1 MTYKFCLQSQQ
12 TEQQQSQQNDAQP
25 AATSPM
31 QENAPGTD
39 DHMQTENES
48 EPENSIQLN
57 GAASNRIEA
66 NGQSEAD
73 QGQAGMKNTL
83 AEPIKSDQS
92 NSNTSAVVAAAAPV
106 SAVTAPAI
114 TTTQPPPQQQN
125 PPIQPLMNMP
135 IQPQGPPA
143 QMQTQFNTP
152 PPFAG
157 FGMPPPN
164 YMYPPWSM
172 PWQQPMPQQP
182 IANDK
187 SRIIDPQVN

>member
-1 MTYKFCLQSQQ
+1 
-12 TEQQQSQQNDAQP
+12 
-25 AATSPM
+25 M
-31 QENAPGTD
+31 QA
-39 DHMQTENES
+39 ENES
-48 EPENSIQLN
+48 EPENGIQLN
-57 GAASNRIEA
+57 GAAGNKIES
-66 NGQSEAD
+66 NGQSNAD
-73 QGQAGMKNTL
+73 QVTAGSKNAL

-92 NSNTSAVVAAAAPV
+92 NSNTTVAAAAAATPAPV
-106 SAVTAPAI
+106 SIVAATVVAAPAPA
-114 TTTQPPPQQQN
+114 TTQPPPQQN

-172 PWQQPMPQQP
+172 PWQQPMPQQMG
-182 IANDK
+182 NDK
-187 SRIIDPQVN
+187 SRIIDPQVIKSNKLIYCIDFNFSIFIVHSR